1 MNMNEM
7 KELWVQER
15 ASVYLKN
22 HIARGRE
29 DAKRSEEF
37 LRLIKDTVADSQE
50 SESLQAAFYTYLDY
64 IACSSGDEQEGLY
77 LFGVADGLYLARQI
91 EQMVHN
97 VK

>member
-1 MNMNEM
+1 MEF
-7 KELWVQER
+7 KELIDLVIQER
-15 ASVYLKN
+15 ASAYLKDN
-22 HIARGRE
+22 ITRGRE
-29 DAKRSEEF
+29 DAKRSDEF
-37 LRLIKDTVADSQE
+37 LRLIKDTVADSRE
-50 SESLQAAFYTYLDY
+50 SESLQAAFYTYLDC